1 MTNNTY
7 IIEYICY
14 SKSGIVLQEGK
25 MRVKNRPND
34 FTAKCDLEDFLR
46 RKYENFGRMVV
57 CSCKI
62 DGGIDDMF
70 NSLFGD
76 NNPFKF

>member
-25 MRVKNRPND
+25 MRVKNRQND

-62 DGGIDDMF
+62 DHLF
-70 NSLFGD
+70 NSFFDG